1 MRAIGILAAILFLLA
16 ASSSAQ
22 SPAAIL
28 SQTQDPPTGTIAD
41 GRIDP
46 VPQGNLYVGVLDA
59 TLAPGASIDAG
70 GPPAFIINEQH
81 EIEVGGLAEGSKRL
95 APGAAAFLS
104 AGKTYKVANRG
115 SEPARFRF
123 VGMGKRGEVKGAH
136 YEMRPMTWGPCEG
149 KACGVSLSRSFFS
162 GGGATPWHYH
172 NGPAF
177 GILDAGEAWENRQAE
192 GDTLRIPAPGYYVQ
206 QPLKVHQLAQVGTG
220 GYALIFQFAPQGQ
233 PLTGGGAAIGSGTPT
248 ALSFA
253 TAISSPILARAP
265 DAASTTQAAA
275 TGTPARTS
283 LTIASTALAGRPPGP
298 RQEDNSVL
306 YVLIILG
313 LVALAVVWMRRK

>member
-1 MRAIGILAAILFLLA
+1 MPAIGILAAILFLLIV
-16 ASSSAQ
+16 SSSAQ
-22 SPAAIL
+22 SPIVGPA
-28 SQTQDPPTGTIAD
+28 QTEDPPTGTIAD

-59 TLAPGASIDAG
+59 TLAPGASTDVG

-81 EIEVGGLAEGSKRL
+81 EIEVGGIAEGSERL
-95 APGAAAFLS
+95 APGAAAFLP
-104 AGKTYKVANRG
+104 AGKTYRVANQG
-115 SEPARFRF
+115 SGPARFRF
-123 VGMGKRGEVKGAH
+123 VGMGKQGEVKDAR
-136 YEMRPMTWGPCEG
+136 YEMEPMAWGPCEV

-192 GDTLRIPAPGYYVQ
+192 GDTLRIPAPGYYIQ

-233 PLTGGGAAIGSGTPT
+233 PLTGGGAAIGPRTPT
-248 ALSFA
+248 VLSLA
-253 TAISSPILARAP
+253 TTVSSPILARAP
-265 DAASTTQAAA
+265 SAASATQAAA
-275 TGTPARTS
+275 TNTPARTS
-283 LTIASTALAGRPPGP
+283 LTIASTALAGRPPNP

-306 YVLIILG
+306 YALIILG
-313 LVALAVVWMRRK
+313 LVALAVLWTRRK